1 MNYLEDLEKS
11 RDKIGSKSSQ
21 NFVETIKGKKDLSSP
36 EKARRI
42 LEYVD
47 KVERKAKMREEKG
60 KANNMLVDE
69 EVDKLYL
76 EAI

>member
-1 MNYLEDLEKS
+1 M
-11 RDKIGSKSSQ
+11 
-21 NFVETIKGKKDLSSP
+21 
-36 EKARRI
+36 
-42 LEYVD
+42 D

-69 EVDKLYL
+69 ELDKLYL